1 VEAEPPPVWDSS
13 TERQSLSAHRAA
25 QPQES
30 GSRRLVLGAIVLAVI
45 VLAGLF
51 GYRYLSNTGRINS
64 IAVLPLQNSGGN
76 ADSEYLSDGLAE
88 SLIYRLSQLPDLK
101 VSPAS
106 SVMRYKGKE
115 FDAQKIAAE
124 LGVQAVMSGR
134 MVQRGD
140 NLSIS
145 VELIDAVNNKTI
157 WGEQFERKMSDLLAT
172 QREIATVITEKLQL
186 KLTGSENTGITKK
199 YTDNNEAYQLYLK
212 GRYFWNKRTE
222 PDINRSIELFN
233 DAIKLDPKFALAY
246 SGLADSYQVLP
257 SYQEHPKP
265 SETYPKARA
274 MAEKALEIDPTLAE
288 PHAAI
293 GVVYHEYEWKFADA
307 EREFKRSI
315 ELNPNY
321 PSAHQ
326 WYAEY
331 LANMNRHDESI
342 AEMKR
347 ALELDPMSLII
358 NTTMGGMYYVA
369 RRYDESLAQFRK
381 VFEIDPNFI
390 KAHVQLISIYRA
402 KGMYEETLDE
412 LRKTRELAGADMTKV
427 DPRIDGVRAAYRSNG
442 PKGFWKAVMDIE
454 LENARI
460 TKTEPDPFALADCL
474 IGVGDNDRAIATL
487 QKAFETGNREIGM
500 VQLKS
505 DPIWDPI
512 RPDPRFQELLKKIG
526 FSRIE
531 VFMKLCPECR
541 KNYIDETL
549 NFCLDDGSALI
560 AVSPSNEPATAILSG
575 QSGDKATELL
585 AAVSLAEPASGNS
598 IAVLPFV
605 NMSADADNEYFCDGP
620 RRRTS

>member
-1 VEAEPPPVWDSS
+1 MKRCPECRRDYTDETLNFCLDDGAALVDGPASRDEPATAILDKFGVPPSGGSYESRTQPQIHTTVEAEPPTVWDSS

-30 GSRRLVLGAIVLAVI
+30 GSRRLVLGAIALAVI
-45 VLAGLF
+45 VLTGFL
-51 GYRYLSNTGRINS
+51 GYRYFSNSGRINS
-64 IAVLPLQNSGGN
+64 IAVLPLQNSSGN

-115 FDAQKIAAE
+115 FDAQKIATE

-134 MVQRGD
+134 IVQRGE

-145 VELIDAVNNKTI
+145 VELIDAINNKTI

-172 QREIATVITEKLQL
+172 QREIATAITEKLQL
-186 KLTGSENTGITKK
+186 KLTGNENTGITKK

-212 GRYFWNKRTE
+212 GRFFWNKRTE
-222 PDINRSIELFN
+222 PDINRSIEFFN

-257 SYQEHPKP
+257 SYQEDPKP

-321 PSAHQ
+321 ASAHQ
-326 WYAEY
+326 WYGEF
-331 LANMNRHDESI
+331 LANMGRHDESI

-381 VFEIDPNFI
+381 AFEIDPNFI
-390 KAHVQLISIYRA
+390 KAHVQLISTYRA
-402 KGMYEETLDE
+402 KGMYEEALDE

-460 TKTEPDPFALADCL
+460 KKSEPDPFALAECQ
-474 IGVGDNDRAIATL
+474 IGVGDNDGALATL
-487 QKAFETGNREIGM
+487 QKALANGNRGIGM

-505 DPIWDPI
+505 DPVWDPI

-526 FSRIE
+526 F
-531 VFMKLCPECR
+531 PE
-541 KNYIDETL
+541 
-549 NFCLDDGSALI
+549 
-560 AVSPSNEPATAILSG
+560 
-575 QSGDKATELL
+575 
-585 AAVSLAEPASGNS
+585 
-598 IAVLPFV
+598 
-605 NMSADADNEYFCDGP
+605 
-620 RRRTS
+620 

>member
-1 VEAEPPPVWDSS
+1 MKRCPECRRDYTDETLNFCLDDGATLLDGPGSGDEPATAILDKFGVPPSGGSFSESATRTQIHTTASTADPLRSFEGS
-13 TERQSLSAHRAA
+13 TEEHGVAAHRAA
-25 QPQES
+25 EPKDN
-30 GSRRLVLGAIVLAVI
+30 RTKAAV
-45 VLAGLF
+45 AGLLVIALAAAGF
-51 GYRYLSNTGRINS
+51 LGYRYFLNSGRINS
-64 IAVLPLQNSGGN
+64 IAVLPLQNSSGN
-76 ADSEYLSDGLAE
+76 VDSEYLSDGLAE

-115 FDAQKIAAE
+115 FDSQKIAAE

-134 MVQRGD
+134 IVQRGD

-145 VELIDAVNNKTI
+145 VELIDAINNKTI

-172 QREIATVITEKLQL
+172 QREIASVITEKLQL
-186 KLTGSENTGITKK
+186 KLTGTENTGITKK

-222 PDINRSIELFN
+222 PDINRSIEFFN

-257 SYQEHPKP
+257 SYQQDPQP
-265 SETYPKARA
+265 AETYPKARA

-321 PSAHQ
+321 ASAHQ
-326 WYAEY
+326 WYGEF
-331 LANMNRHDESI
+331 LANMCRRDESI

-358 NTTMGGMYYVA
+358 NTTMGGMYYAA
-369 RRYDESLAQFRK
+369 RRYDESVAQFQK
-381 VFEIDPNFI
+381 VFDIDPNFM

-402 KGMYEETLDE
+402 KGMYEKALDE

-427 DPRIDGVRAAYRSNG
+427 DPRIDAVRAAYRSQG
-442 PKGFWKAVMDIE
+442 PKGFWKTVMDIE

-460 TKTEPDPFALADCL
+460 TKTEPDPFSLAYCQV
-474 IGVGDNDRAIATL
+474 GVGDNDGAIATL
-487 QKAFETGNREIGM
+487 QKALESGNREIGM
-500 VQLKS
+500 VQIKS
-505 DPIWDPI
+505 EPAWDPI

-526 FSRIE
+526 F
-531 VFMKLCPECR
+531 PE
-541 KNYIDETL
+541 
-549 NFCLDDGSALI
+549 
-560 AVSPSNEPATAILSG
+560 
-575 QSGDKATELL
+575 
-585 AAVSLAEPASGNS
+585 
-598 IAVLPFV
+598 
-605 NMSADADNEYFCDGP
+605 
-620 RRRTS
+620 

>member
-1 VEAEPPPVWDSS
+1 
-13 TERQSLSAHRAA
+13 
-25 QPQES
+25 
-30 GSRRLVLGAIVLAVI
+30 
-45 VLAGLF
+45 
-51 GYRYLSNTGRINS
+51 
-64 IAVLPLQNSGGN
+64 
-76 ADSEYLSDGLAE
+76 
-88 SLIYRLSQLPDLK
+88 
-101 VSPAS
+101 
-106 SVMRYKGKE
+106 
-115 FDAQKIAAE
+115 
-124 LGVQAVMSGR
+124 MSGR
-134 MVQRGD
+134 IVQRGE

-145 VELIDAVNNKTI
+145 VELIDAINNKTI

-172 QREIATVITEKLQL
+172 QREIATAITEKLQL
-186 KLTGSENTGITKK
+186 KLTGNENTGITKK

-212 GRYFWNKRTE
+212 GRFFWNKRTE
-222 PDINRSIELFN
+222 PDINRSIEFFN

-257 SYQEHPKP
+257 SYQEDPKP

-321 PSAHQ
+321 ASAHQ
-326 WYAEY
+326 WYGEF
-331 LANMNRHDESI
+331 LANMGRHDESI

-358 NTTMGGMYYVA
+358 NATMGGMYYVA
-369 RRYDESLAQFRK
+369 RRYDESLAQFQK

-390 KAHVQLISIYRA
+390 KAHVQLISTYRA
-402 KGMYEETLDE
+402 KGMYEEALDE

-460 TKTEPDPFALADCL
+460 KKSEPDPFALSECQ
-474 IGVGDNDRAIATL
+474 IGVGDNDGAIATL
-487 QKAFETGNREIGM
+487 QKALANGNRGIGM

-505 DPIWDPI
+505 DPVWDPI

-526 FSRIE
+526 FSE
-531 VFMKLCPECR
+531 
-541 KNYIDETL
+541 
-549 NFCLDDGSALI
+549 
-560 AVSPSNEPATAILSG
+560 
-575 QSGDKATELL
+575 
-585 AAVSLAEPASGNS
+585 
-598 IAVLPFV
+598 
-605 NMSADADNEYFCDGP
+605 
-620 RRRTS
+620 